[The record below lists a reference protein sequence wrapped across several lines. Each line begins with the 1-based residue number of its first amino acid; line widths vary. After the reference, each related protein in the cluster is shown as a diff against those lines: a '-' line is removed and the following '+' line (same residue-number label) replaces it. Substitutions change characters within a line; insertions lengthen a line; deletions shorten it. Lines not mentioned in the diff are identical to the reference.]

1 MKKIIV
7 LLFLVLLF
15 LVFAM
20 LFSTVVFGQTAIDF
34 KLQEAAGFDY
44 CFVLEKGL
52 TQDTVAQGTFD
63 SQGSARVLLPPEY
76 AEHRG
81 VGKLFLTGAKS
92 PMVNMILNSEKEVT
106 VGGKVNNPAYENS
119 PENET
124 LQRFITRQSELLTQ
138 YIAVLGN
145 LETATGNTMIADE
158 QKRQLE
164 QDYEALSDA
173 ITSTPLYAGKIM
185 QILRYLTFKGS
196 SLGQTSEAVTEELN
210 NFFVNEL
217 DFNDLYVS
225 GFWRLMF
232 DVWYEN
238 NMNNSDSLLV
248 ADARTMLN
256 RAGIEHSRAL
266 SQSIINVFS
275 RYSHKEYLLPAIF
288 SEIKYPVLGQAAPA
302 IINGTDSIAPRN
314 ALILFYDSDCGSCH
328 NELQQLIENYALF
341 QDNNIRIFSIAAD
354 MDKELFEYTAQK
366 IAWQDNYSDF
376 KGFDGVN
383 FVNYGI
389 FGTPTFIL
397 IDQEGIVRGRYA
409 RMNEI
414 LK

>member
-1 MKKIIV
+1 MKKLFLIIV
-7 LLFLVLLF
+7 FGGLLFAALK
-15 LVFAM
+15 A
-20 LFSTVVFGQTAIDF
+20 QTAIDF
-34 KLQEAAGFDY
+34 KLPEAAGFDY

-52 TQDTVAQGTFD
+52 AQDTVAHGTFD
-63 SQGSARVLLPPEY
+63 SEGNARVLLPPEY

-81 VGKLFLTGAKS
+81 AGKLFLTGAKN

-106 VGGKVNNPAYENS
+106 VGGKADNPVYGNS

-124 LQRFITRQSELLTQ
+124 LQRFIRQQNELLQQ

-145 LETATGNTMIADE
+145 LETGIGSIMIEDA

-164 QDYEALSDA
+164 KDYETLSA
-173 ITSTPLYAGKIM
+173 EITSTPLYAGKIM

-196 SLGQTSEAVTEELN
+196 SLGQTSEAVREELN

-238 NMNNSDSLLV
+238 NMTSGDSLLA
-248 ADARTMLN
+248 ADVRTMLG
-256 RAGIEHSRAL
+256 RVGIEHGREL

-275 RYSHKEYLLPAIF
+275 RYSNKEYLLPAIF
-288 SEIKYPVLGQAAPA
+288 SDIKYPVLGQAAPA
-302 IINGTDSIAPRN
+302 LVNGTDSIAPRN
-314 ALILFYDSDCGSCH
+314 ALILFYESDCGSCQ
-328 NELQQLIENYALF
+328 NELHELIEKYALF
-341 QDNNIRIFSIAAD
+341 QDNKIRIFSISAD
-354 MDKELFEYTAQK
+354 MDKDLFEYMAQK
-366 IAWQDNYSDF
+366 IPWRDNYSDF
-376 KGFDGVN
+376 KGFDGMN

-389 FGTPTFIL
+389 FGTPAFIL
-397 IDQEGIVRGRYA
+397 IDHEGIVRGRYA
-409 RMNEI
+409 RMSEI
-414 LK
+414 VKSTQ